1 MAVPLPPPTD
11 FFSRRTKAALWVG
24 LTVSLSLLLFL
35 YRYLGDVAGGPP
47 YGDWR
52 EVLLNEV
59 TGSVGGVALL
69 LVLALPFMRR
79 FPLARGNLGRRLPL
93 YAGTLVVYS
102 ILHTTSN
109 WGLRSALYPLF
120 GLGSYGYG
128 PPGVRYAME
137 FSIDAVGFSVAVVMT
152 HLVWEYAAARGRELH
167 AEQLERALTQS
178 RLQSLQLQL
187 QPHFLFNALN
197 TISSRMYDDPTAA
210 DAMLTH
216 LASLLRASLNTRDTH
231 EVPLEAELATLEH
244 YLAILRGRFG
254 DGCRVRVDVP
264 EEVRRAVVPAL
275 LLQPLVENA
284 VRHGNLTRIGAGT
297 ITVKGWRENGDLR
310 LEVDDDGPGPNGEV
324 ERIGHGVGLPATA
337 DRLALLY
344 PGAHRFEA
352 ASHAHGFR
360 VRMSIPWREGGTHD

>member
-1 MAVPLPPPTD
+1 MPDAVLPPTD
-11 FFSRRTKAALWVG
+11 FLSRRAKAAVWVG

-35 YRYLGDVAGGPP
+35 YRYLGDVAGGDP
-47 YGDWR
+47 YSDWR
-52 EVLLNEV
+52 EVLVNEV
-59 TGSVGGVALL
+59 TGSVGGLGLL

-79 FPLARGNLGRRLPL
+79 FPLARGNLRRRFPL
-93 YAGTLVVYS
+93 YVGMLVVYS

-128 PPGVRYAME
+128 PPGVRYVME
-137 FSIDAVGFSVAVVMT
+137 FSIDAVGFSVAVVIT
-152 HLVWEYAAARGRELH
+152 HLTWEYSAARRRELH

-197 TISSRMYDDPTAA
+197 TISSRMYDDATAA

-216 LASLLRASLNTRDTH
+216 LASLLRASLSTRDAH
-231 EVPLEAELATLEH
+231 AVPLGAELETLEH
-244 YLAILRGRFG
+244 YVAILRGRFG
-254 DGCRVRVDVP
+254 AGCRVQIDVP
-264 EEVRRAVVPAL
+264 DEVRGAVVPAL

-284 VRHGNLTRIGAGT
+284 VRHGNLTRVGEGT
-297 ITVKGWRENGDLR
+297 ITVRGWRENGDLR
-310 LEVDDDGPGPNGEV
+310 LQVDDDGPGPNGDAGGS
-324 ERIGHGVGLPATA
+324 GHGVGLPATA

-344 PGAHRFEA
+344 PGVHRFEA
-352 ASHAHGFR
+352 ASHGGGFR
-360 VRMSIPWREGGTHD
+360 VTMQIPYREGSPRG